1 MMKQKTAAVAAVCA
15 MLVLQAGC
23 AQQPSESSAETTAAA
38 TAVVTNLAKPDM
50 KRWQYNA
57 EYDWYYQLGINYCE
71 TPADIKYE
79 QLSVFVPAAY
89 VSAKENGDGTY
100 ICEMNGKAVI
110 NDHTAANAPIIM
122 PVLTEGYAAAEAL
135 TEDFVNFNKRF
146 TETLS
151 EYTAQGFVC
160 VYAGCRGIDEG
171 APFGAADLKAAVR
184 YIRYSDDVLPGCAE
198 NIFAYGMSGGGA
210 MASILG
216 ASGNSPLYT
225 PYLDAIGAVQ
235 GVSDA
240 IAGVMAWCPITDLDT
255 ANAEY
260 EWMMGCTRQGRS
272 EEWNQISDKLAY
284 AYADYVN
291 TAGFTDEDGKPLTL
305 EKSQSGI
312 YQAGS
317 YYDYIKAVIEA
328 SLNHYLSDN
337 KLTGSAAQEYIN
349 GLNADK
355 KWIAYDQKTNTAS
368 ITSVED
374 FVKNCKNASELP
386 VAFDWPGSGNT
397 LFGKSNGRGA
407 HFDKLLSGV
416 LTELNSQYAAEYA
429 ADMDLTDTF
438 GYTVEQRVHMYTPLY
453 YLLKSSEGYGTFTA
467 AKHWRIRTGIE
478 QPTTSLTT
486 EVNLALALKH
496 CDGVADVD
504 FETVW
509 EQGHEP
515 VEREG
520 DSTENFIRWVNNCIK

>member
-1 MMKQKTAAVAAVCA
+1 MR
-15 MLVLQAGC
+15 LF
-23 AQQPSESSAETTAAA
+23 S
-38 TAVVTNLAKPDM
+38 
-50 KRWQYNA
+50 W
-57 EYDWYYQLGINYCE
+57 
-71 TPADIKYE
+71 
-79 QLSVFVPAAY
+79 
-89 VSAKENGDGTY
+89 
-100 ICEMNGKAVI
+100 
-110 NDHTAANAPIIM
+110 H
-122 PVLTEGYAAAEAL
+122 
-135 TEDFVNFNKRF
+135 
-146 TETLS
+146 
-151 EYTAQGFVC
+151 
-160 VYAGCRGIDEG
+160 
-171 APFGAADLKAAVR
+171 
-184 YIRYSDDVLPGCAE
+184 
-198 NIFAYGMSGGGA
+198 
-210 MASILG
+210 
-216 ASGNSPLYT
+216 
-225 PYLDAIGAVQ
+225 
-235 GVSDA
+235 
-240 IAGVMAWCPITDLDT
+240 
-255 ANAEY
+255 
-260 EWMMGCTRQGRS
+260 
-272 EEWNQISDKLAY
+272 
-284 AYADYVN
+284 
-291 TAGFTDEDGKPLTL
+291 
-305 EKSQSGI
+305 
-312 YQAGS
+312 
-317 YYDYIKAVIEA
+317 YIKAVIEN

-374 FVKNCKNASELP
+374 FVKTCKNASELP

-438 GYTVEQRVHMYTPLY
+438 SYTVEQRVHMYTPLY
-453 YLLKSSEGYGTFTA
+453 YLLKSSEGYGTSTA

-520 DSTENFIRWVNNCIK
+520 DSTENFIRWVNNCTK

>member
-1 MMKQKTAAVAAVCA
+1 MSAGVKFVKFAGNNHQTMDKGRVFCGLAVMVGLIVLGAMIPRAVEKYRSYDRTVNVKGLCEKEVKA
-15 MLVLQAGC
+15 DKVIW
-23 AQQPSESSAETTAAA
+23 P
-38 TAVVTNLAKPDM
+38 VVYKVMANDIQSIYDQTDSN
-50 KRWQYNA
+50 NA
-57 EYDWYYQLGINYCE
+57 
-71 TPADIKYE
+71 
-79 QLSVFVPAAY
+79 S
-89 VSAKENGDGTY
+89 
-100 ICEMNGKAVI
+100 
-110 NDHTAANAPIIM
+110 IIS
-122 PVLTEGYAAAEAL
+122 
-135 TEDFVNFNKRF
+135 F
-146 TETLS
+146 
-151 EYTAQGFVC
+151 
-160 VYAGCRGIDEG
+160 
-171 APFGAADLKAAVR
+171 LK
-184 YIRYSDDVLPGCAE
+184 
-198 NIFAYGMSGGGA
+198 SGG
-210 MASILG
+210 
-216 ASGNSPLYT
+216 
-225 PYLDAIGAVQ
+225 IGESEIT
-235 GVSDA
+235 VS
-240 IAGVMAWCPITDLDT
+240 VP
-255 ANAEY
+255 
-260 EWMMGCTRQGRS
+260 
-272 EEWNQISDKLAY
+272 QISDKLAY

-291 TAGFTDEDGKPLTL
+291 TVGFTDEDGKPLTL

-317 YYDYIKAVIEA
+317 YYDYIKAVIEN

-374 FVKNCKNASELP
+374 FVKTCKNASELP

-438 GYTVEQRVHMYTPLY
+438 SYTVEQRVHMYTPLY
-453 YLLKSSEGYGTFTA
+453 YLLKSSEGYGTSTA

-486 EVNLALALKH
+486 EVNLVLALMH